1 MVTRFCSIVLAMAT
15 VPAWAEVVGWRSAN
29 ATYPDAAP
37 PLEWGA
43 EGKPSIRWKTQV
55 GRSYSSPIVVGGKVF
70 VTAEPDWLVCLD
82 AASGR
87 VLWKASNGFGDLP
100 AGLQAKERRIKTNAG
115 NTAATPTSDG
125 ERVWAV
131 FASGIVACYDA
142 NGQRQWMQHFDL
154 PQELE
159 FARSASPV
167 LAGERLLVMI
177 GHLFALEAK
186 TGRLLWKAE
195 DVKETYGSPAVADVG
210 GGSVPRAKEWEKTRG
225 AEAPPTARKV
235 GDAEVA
241 ITSSGYAVRLADGK
255 ALASELGELKYAT
268 PLVHAGAVYFVG
280 YNSRALHLSGVAGDK
295 LEAKELWTAE
305 LEGDFFSSPLLH
317 DGLLYTVNDFGT
329 LYVLDAKTGK
339 TVAERELDI
348 PNASGKPGV
357 LPAHIYPS
365 IVLAGKH
372 LFVFNDVGTCLILA
386 PGRDPKPVGRN
397 SLPEGAPGTPV
408 FAGKH
413 IFVRGGENLYCIGE

>member
-1 MVTRFCSIVLAMAT
+1 MRRFCCIVLAMAI
-15 VPAWAEVVGWRSAN
+15 VPAWAEVAGWRSAN
-29 ATYPDAAP
+29 AIYPHATP

-43 EGKPSIRWKTQV
+43 EAKPSIRWKAQV
-55 GRSYSSPIVVGGKVF
+55 GKSYSSPIVIAGKVF

-82 AASGR
+82 AASGQ
-87 VLWKASNGFGDLP
+87 VLWKASNGFADLP
-100 AGLQAKERRIKTNAG
+100 PGLEARQRRVKSSAG

-131 FASGIVACYDA
+131 FASGIVACYGVD
-142 NGQRQWMQHFDL
+142 GKRQWIQYFDL

-186 TGRLLWKAE
+186 TGKLLWKAE
-195 DVKETYGSPAVADVG
+195 EVKETYGTPAVAK
-210 GGSVPRAKEWEKTRG
+210 GSDT
-225 AEAPPTARKV
+225 
-235 GDAEVA
+235 EVA
-241 ITSSGYAVRLADGK
+241 ITPSGYAVRLADGK
-255 ALASELGELKYAT
+255 VLAGELGELKYAT
-268 PLVHAGAVYFVG
+268 PFVHDGVVYFVG
-280 YNSRALHLSGVAGDK
+280 YNSRALQPSGVAGDK

-305 LEGDFFSSPLLH
+305 LEGDFFSSPVLH

-339 TVAERELDI
+339 TVAEKELDI
-348 PNASGKPGV
+348 PNASGKPGT

-365 IVLAGKH
+365 IVLAGRH
-372 LFVFNDVGTCLILA
+372 LFVFNDIGTCLILE
-386 PGRDPKPVGRN
+386 PGRDPKAVGRN
-397 SLPEGAPGTPV
+397 SLPDGAPGTPV
-408 FAGKH
+408 FAGRH
-413 IFVRGGENLYCIGE
+413 IFVRGGENLYGIGE